1 MIISRKEKRLLAVT
15 VVFML
20 YAWIGLTLRKRIED
34 IRARREIQRDQAA
47 LVESY
52 KSVIAQRDV
61 WDSAYA
67 GMANLMP
74 VFPLDRQVET
84 YWLGVLDRI
93 ASKNNLRVIR
103 RQAEAERAVGDV
115 FEMPI
120 DCKEWE
126 GDLESLVA
134 FLYDIHAEGA
144 MLDVRR
150 LFVRSNNGKGA
161 PLRGS
166 FTLYCAYMRSED
178 APPTP
183 HRGNAEA
190 DAGEDDDGADDG
202 EPDADGSDDGAD
214 AEKEGSGTDGADA
227 AEKS

>member
-20 YAWIGLTLRKRIED
+20 YAAIGLTLRKRIDD
-34 IRARREIQRDQAA
+34 IRARRDVQRDQAA

-52 KSVIAQRDV
+52 RNVISQRAQ
-61 WDSAYA
+61 WEAAYDEKA
-67 GMANLMP
+67 GLMP

-84 YWLGVLDRI
+84 YWLGILDRL

-103 RQAEAERAVGDV
+103 RQAEAERMVGDV
-115 FEMPI
+115 YEMPLE
-120 DCKEWE
+120 CKEWE
-126 GDLESLVA
+126 GDLDALVS

-150 LFVRSNNGKGA
+150 LFVRAGGGKGA

-178 APPTP
+178 APPQP
-183 HRGNAEA
+183 HA
-190 DAGEDDDGADDG
+190 AGPAKGGEDEDDDEEDGDD
-202 EPDADGSDDGAD
+202 EEEEDGGD
-214 AEKEGSGTDGADA
+214 DA
-227 AEKS
+227 ANS